1 MSIIRGAASSPF
13 AASERVT
20 PGGSAVGRVVRT
32 LFYAVGIAAGIAYVA
47 GRSRPQ
53 GASGDDQ
60 QLALSHL
67 EARLARLETPQGGR
81 APTVDVPAGPGAG
94 RLAQERRLA
103 ALERRLTAVERTRE
117 ARRSLLFVKPNGTS
131 NGTSQEDRRHG

>member
-1 MSIIRGAASSPF
+1 MSIIRGAARSPF

-53 GASGDDQ
+53 GASGDDE

-67 EARLARLETPQGGR
+67 EARLARLETPDGAG
-81 APTVDVPAGPGAG
+81 APTVDTAAPGAG

-117 ARRSLLFVKPNGTS
+117 ARRALLFVKPNGTS